1 MPAIATVIGAST
13 RMSGDGAPTRS
24 SSTFQFRC
32 CWIAPPALVAV
43 VDQIPITA
51 APSAA

>member
-13 RMSGDGAPTRS
+13 RIRRVGAATS
-24 SSTFQFRC
+24 SSSVPSQRC

-43 VDQIPITA
+43 VDQMPITA